1 MIQHLLECLI
11 HTGGMM
17 KPEKVSTAFSEMF
30 NIDYP
35 IVSAP
40 MFLVSSVETVVATC
54 EAGGLGTFPAFN
66 YRPASEYKKALE
78 SIKSQTDKA
87 FGVNIIVQSSNK
99 FLDDHIDMALEA
111 EVPMII
117 TSLGSPKE
125 VLKRAKGTKTK
136 VFCDVVGIEHAKKV
150 QDLGADGL
158 VAVGS
163 GAGGHA
169 GDTSPFALIPHLK
182 QNTGLPVLAAGSIVD
197 GKGMIAA
204 LGLGAD
210 GIYMGTR
217 FIASKEA
224 QVPPEYKKAIVEAKP
239 EDIVNTDKV
248 DGFPGNFIKTKLL
261 EEIGIEPGFFETI
274 ARQNKKI
281 ARTIALVRAGKSLMA
296 PEKIKASYKT
306 IFSAGHGVGLIDEVL
321 TIEEIINQTVHEYR
335 DLKSKLP
342 S

>member
-1 MIQHLLECLI
+1 MRA
-11 HTGGMM
+11 
-17 KPEKVSTAFSEMF
+17 EKVKTTFSEMF
-30 NIDYP
+30 DIDYP

-54 EAGGLGTFPAFN
+54 EAGGFGSFPAFN
-66 YRPASEYKKALE
+66 YRPSSAYKNALSE
-78 SIKSQTDKA
+78 IKSKTDKA

-117 TSLGSPKE
+117 TSLGSPRE
-125 VLKRAKGTKTK
+125 VLKRAQGTKTK

-158 VAVGS
+158 IAVGS

-182 QNTGLPVLAAGSIVD
+182 QNTNLPVLAAGSIVD
-197 GKGMIAA
+197 GKGMLAS
-204 LGLGAD
+204 LSLGAD

-224 QVPPEYKKAIVEAKP
+224 QVNEAYKKAILEANP

-248 DGFPGNFIKTKLL
+248 DGFPGNFIKTKAL
-261 EEIGIEPGFFETI
+261 EALGIEPGFIETL

-281 ARTIALVRAGKSLMA
+281 ARSIALMRAGKSLLY
-296 PEKIKASYKT
+296 PDKVKASYKT
-306 IFSAGHGVGLIDEVL
+306 IFSAGHGVGLIDE
-321 TIEEIINQTVHEYR
+321 IQSIDEIIQNTVNEYR
-335 DLKSKLP
+335 QLKDNLP